1 MGSVMNRKE
10 WLRSGGA
17 LLAGG
22 LSMSTLGFVPKT
34 RSIEEIKRNLKS
46 SRKFVS
52 DAEFVKTLQQD
63 APDFIR
69 LMANE
74 NPFGPSPKAKE
85 SIVKAL
91 EKGYQYP
98 FIEGEAFIERI
109 ANQEGVKIENVLI
122 TAGSSDILTA
132 SGIYYTKIGGNII
145 SADPSYADM
154 PAFAEELGAE
164 VRWVPLTSEYKLDLK
179 AMEAK
184 IDENTKLV
192 YLVNPNNPTAT
203 VLDTEELKSFCKR
216 VSKKA
221 TVFIDEAYIEY
232 LDDPDGASMI
242 SLVREGYDVIVA
254 RTFSKLYGFAGLRMG
269 YSVANEENTKILT
282 DHCRGFMGISGPTIA
297 AAAVAY
303 RDFEFLDSAKAKT
316 MASKEYLY
324 KVLEGEGYSYIPSS
338 TNFVMFPIN
347 MKGERFSQEMFKRG
361 VAVRNWEFDDQ
372 YWCRVSI
379 GTMPQME
386 AFAKAFKQIS

>member
-1 MGSVMNRKE
+1 MNRKE
-10 WLRSGGA
+10 WIKSGGA

-22 LSMSTLGFVPKT
+22 ISMATLGFAPKE
-34 RSIEEIKRNLKS
+34 RNIEEIKRNLKS

-52 DAEFVKTLQQD
+52 DQDFLKTLPID
-63 APDFIR
+63 EPKIIR

-85 SIVKAL
+85 AFIKAL
-91 EKGYQYP
+91 EKGYQYS
-98 FIEGEAFIERI
+98 FREGEAFVDRI
-109 ANQEGVKIENVLI
+109 AYQENVKVENVLM
-122 TAGSSDILTA
+122 TAGSSDVLTA
-132 SGIYYTKIGGNII
+132 CGIYYTKMGGNII
-145 SADPSYADM
+145 SGDPSYSDM
-154 PAFAEELGAE
+154 PSFAEELGAE

-203 VLDTEELKSFCKR
+203 ILETEELKSFCKR

-232 LDDPDGASMI
+232 LDDPDTASMI
-242 SLVREGYDVIVA
+242 SLVGEGYDVIVA

-269 YSVANEENTKILT
+269 YAIASKENIEILYNN
-282 DHCRGFMGISGPTIA
+282 CRGFMGITGPTIA
-297 AAAVAY
+297 AADAAY
-303 RDFEFLDSAKAKT
+303 LDMEFLNSAKTKT
-316 MASKEYLY
+316 FESKEYLY
-324 KVLEGEGYSYIPSS
+324 KVLEAEGYSYIPSS
-338 TNFVMFPIN
+338 ANFVMFPLN
-347 MKGERFSQEMFKRG
+347 MKGPRFSQEMGKRG
-361 VAVRNWEFDDQ
+361 VAVRNWQFNDKQ
-372 YWCRVSI
+372 WCRVSI

-386 AFAKAFKQIS
+386 AFAKAFQQIS